1 MFSCRSFIYGDLLAL
16 RNFLGQL
23 RFRHIA
29 NVNEGHI
36 LVPAIPTFGT
46 RHLHP
51 NVVPQWTMSSWSP
64 FCRLSRLFKIMLPVV
79 IAVWPFLSPVLNNRK
94 RPLSWIALLTTT
106 PFPCRD
112 LKTSRLILSMKR
124 ALLSHQTRLLSH
136 QTTSSNESTEGACY
150 DPDASV
156 SSWKPSKDF
165 SSFLAKNFRR
175 KLSYDQVLD
184 VLETNSVPSVDA
196 LLDLIQRS
204 SIRSQVHSPSNV
216 FKNMIRKW
224 FLSSVRYLT
233 RLALCVVYMM
243 PLNRMTILMSLIRM

>member
-1 MFSCRSFIYGDLLAL
+1 
-16 RNFLGQL
+16 
-23 RFRHIA
+23 
-29 NVNEGHI
+29 
-36 LVPAIPTFGT
+36 
-46 RHLHP
+46 
-51 NVVPQWTMSSWSP
+51 
-64 FCRLSRLFKIMLPVV
+64 MLPVV

-124 ALLSHQTRLLSH
+124 ALLSRQTRPKCQQMRLLSHQTGLLSHQTRLLSH